1 MANVTKSDISPRNA
15 GGQSEGTVDARGR
28 GKAAGAAR
36 PRQATL
42 RAYEELVRIHQ
53 HRVLAVVGGILR
65 GSGDVE
71 DVAQQALAKAYFS
84 IRRFDLRSAFG
95 TWLYK
100 IAVNECWDYLR
111 KKKVRRLV
119 YESDL
124 SEEQVRKLESV
135 PEQSFGGHQH
145 REDAGRRVEQRQL
158 IERLL
163 GELEEKDQLMLVM
176 KEVEGFSVEEIG
188 EVLGL
193 NVNTVKVRLFRARG
207 RLVEMYRKRMQKR
220 PLHASRAQAGKERQR
235 CLTKRKFR
243 CGCRKYEARL
253 EDYLRG
259 LGPRTRRT
267 PGTVRELPR
276 GSGEFAAGGRS
287 DPPGLG
293 TGRGAAPGV
302 SGGRPGENSRGENAR
317 GIAGGVLES
326 ARIPGVAVVADGSR
340 AAARSVRVSCRVCA
354 APYTAPPLPSRTEL
368 SASDFPQPPGDPV
381 SNEEVLQSLAER
393 HYGR

>member
-1 MANVTKSDISPRNA
+1 MANVTN
-15 GGQSEGTVDARGR
+15 SE
-28 GKAAGAAR
+28 
-36 PRQATL
+36 TL
-42 RAYEELVRIHQ
+42 RGTEPASDNGSLTPAEHQKALVRRAQAGDVSAYEELVRIHQ

-65 GSGDVE
+65 GSEDVE

-135 PEQSFGGHQH
+135 PVQSFGGHQH
-145 REDAGRRVEQRQL
+145 LEDTGRRLEQRQL
-158 IERLL
+158 IERML

-207 RLVEMYRKRMQKR
+207 RIVEMYRKRLQNRSHNR
-220 PLHASRAQAGKERQR
+220 PVVKQ
-235 CLTKRKFR
+235 
-243 CGCRKYEARL
+243 
-253 EDYLRG
+253 
-259 LGPRTRRT
+259 
-267 PGTVRELPR
+267 
-276 GSGEFAAGGRS
+276 GRS
-287 DPPGLG
+287 DE
-293 TGRGAAPGV
+293 GV
-302 SGGRPGENSRGENAR
+302 
-317 GIAGGVLES
+317 
-326 ARIPGVAVVADGSR
+326 
-340 AAARSVRVSCRVCA
+340 
-354 APYTAPPLPSRTEL
+354 
-368 SASDFPQPPGDPV
+368 
-381 SNEEVLQSLAER
+381 
-393 HYGR
+393 